1 MNNNGSITIFEASRL
16 TGKSQTTIHRYI
28 KKGVLQVKTGL
39 HSGKQVL
46 TVEKADLERVFN
58 IPCNTGC
65 NSVKQGVNHCAT
77 GVLQVETGVKQSEES
92 LTAERIR
99 QVMEDFFESKQTQ
112 LMKPLEEQSIFLAGR
127 LTQENQFLK
136 QRLETVLQEVEQYKA
151 LPSKIQEREEEI
163 KTIENRLKQEKEEA
177 LKEQEARLKA
187 EIEQALKQAEE
198 EKKQIVDIWKKEL
211 EEAKKP
217 WWKFW

>member
-1 MNNNGSITIFEASRL
+1 MNNNGNITIFEASRL

-28 KKGVLQVKTGL
+28 KKGILQVKTGL
-39 HSGKQVL
+39 YSGKQVL
-46 TVEKADLERVFN
+46 TVDKAELERVFT
-58 IPCNTGC
+58 IPCNTGY
-65 NSVKQGVNHCAT
+65 NSVKHGVNHCAT
-77 GVLQVETGVKQSEES
+77 GVLQVETGVKQSEEN
-92 LTAERIR
+92 LTVERIR

-136 QRLETVLQEVEQYKA
+136 QRLETVLQEMEHYKV

-187 EIEQALKQAEE
+187 EMEQVLNQAEE

-211 EEAKKP
+211 ELAKKP